1 MNLQNIPR
9 FFLKK
14 ICKILVLGRC
24 GAFFG
29 SPLSPCGLFS
39 AFSLYLI
46 YLMRHQVHARGG
58 AQGSGYRRKDG
69 NDEMDDFLD
78 NFFLV
83 HGCRMV

>member
-1 MNLQNIPR
+1 MER
-9 FFLKK
+9 FSGF
-14 ICKILVLGRC
+14 
-24 GAFFG
+24 
-29 SPLSPCGLFS
+29 PLSPCGLFS

-46 YLMRHQVHARGG
+46 YLMGHQVHARGG
-58 AQGSGYRRKDG
+58 AQGGGYRRKDG